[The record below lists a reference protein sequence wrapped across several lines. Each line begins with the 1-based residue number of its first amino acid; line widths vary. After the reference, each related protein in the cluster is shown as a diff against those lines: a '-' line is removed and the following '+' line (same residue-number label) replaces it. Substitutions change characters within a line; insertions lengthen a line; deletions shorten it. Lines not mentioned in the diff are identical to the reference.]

1 MPKAPTYE
9 KFFSTYLSQV
19 VGEQEEQHLDCP
31 FSDCLKEE
39 HFKVNIKSGLW
50 HCVRCDRGGN
60 PHRLITY
67 LHQEYLEETTK
78 EQYLFL
84 QRMRG
89 ISADIFENAQFAYDL
104 TNDRWLVPYFTY
116 DPEFQDFSPWLNN
129 LGYFYPTA
137 QENPFVIKKGA
148 ALPTYLYNPGLH
160 TYAPVSKEA
169 VILEGEWDTLAY
181 YDCFRDSED
190 LILGKAGSGFPTQS
204 LETIKECTTVT
215 LILDNDLPGRKQTA
229 NAIGILTRAK
239 KRIKQIDWLL
249 VPNPLKDVRDH
260 WVQRYQTMK
269 EDISNAIVP
278 YSSDAP
284 TTDSDTEQP
293 KVLSAGYVED
303 ATQFPLITS
312 FGTYVERLQRINL
325 YSQTQVSAIGAIH
338 AITNS
343 ISIPGRPLWGFFKGP
358 ASSGKTELLESF
370 GGTNQWF
377 DNLSRL
383 SSENLVSGWVDD
395 NPDSASYLG
404 RLMGKT
410 LIVKDLTPNLT
421 GDPAARIKL
430 FGLLT
435 DIYDGHIKIHFG
447 NRREEEYHGMN
458 FNLIAGVTDILDAHS
473 SASIGERFLRIDWLG
488 TEYSPREYMTRA
500 MQNFGMTDEN
510 KRKLTELTLG
520 FVRYLRDL
528 PIDLTIDPIFQE
540 SICDLAEFIAI
551 IRTKVESNRFEGL
564 VYRPRTE
571 LPMRVGLQLLKLHT
585 AARTITGSAE
595 TAFKITR
602 KVALDTCYG
611 FPLDIVQF
619 IVDNPRCTR
628 EEICEGVDLH
638 AMRAYRVLEDL
649 VTTGV
654 LQKHEATAVHSRG
667 RPRKYFEINPRL
679 LPALRPEK
687 FDPLITKIPEQ
698 YLTANTRIRR
708 TPLTGILEDR
718 QTPHPPRSIS
728 RPYPTPRTSTQP
740 NTHEN
745 QHSRGQQSSS
755 DDSSIRPRRPM
766 PPKRPS

>member
-9 KFFSTYLSQV
+9 KFFSTYLAQDV
-19 VGEQEEQHLDCP
+19 AEDVTEQHLDCP
-31 FSDCLKEE
+31 FHDCNKEE
-39 HFKVNIKSGLW
+39 HFKVNIVTSLW

-60 PHRLITY
+60 ANKLITY
-67 LHQEYLEETTK
+67 LHQQYLEETTS

-89 ISADIFENAQFAYDL
+89 ISADIFESAQFAYDIE
-104 TNDRWLVPYFTY
+104 NDRWLVPYWTY

-137 QENPFVIKKGA
+137 QENPFVIKKAA

-160 TYAPVSKEA
+160 EYAPVSKNA
-169 VILEGEWDTLAY
+169 IILEGEWDTLAY
-181 YDCFRDSED
+181 YDCFRESRDF
-190 LILGKAGSGFPTQS
+190 ILGKPGAGFPAAS
-204 LETIKECTTVT
+204 LATIAECPHVT
-215 LILDNDLPGRKQTA
+215 LILDNDMSGRKQTA
-229 NAIGILTRAK
+229 TAIGTLLKAK
-239 KRIKQIDWLL
+239 KKISCIDWLL
-249 VPNPLKDVRDH
+249 VPNPLKDIRDH
-260 WVQRYQTMK
+260 WVQRYETMK

-278 YSSDAP
+278 YESGSDE
-284 TTDSDTEQP
+284 DTEQP

-312 FGTYVERLQRINL
+312 FGTYIEELQKINL
-325 YSQTQVSAIGAIH
+325 YSPTTVKAIGGLH
-338 AITNS
+338 AVTNS
-343 ISIPGRPLWGFFKGP
+343 ISIPGRPLWVFDKGP
-358 ASSGKTELLESF
+358 GSSGKTEFLESF

-421 GDPAARIKL
+421 GAVEARTKL

-488 TEYSPREYMTRA
+488 SEYTPREYMNRA
-500 MQNFGMTDEN
+500 MANFGMTDEN
-510 KRKLTELTLG
+510 KRRLTELTLG
-520 FVRYLRDL
+520 FVRHLRSL
-528 PIDLTIDPIFQE
+528 PVDLTIDPIYRE

-551 IRTKVESNRFEGL
+551 IRTKVESSRFEGL
-564 VYRPRTE
+564 VYRPRPE

-585 AARTITGSAE
+585 SARTVTGSAE
-595 TAFKITR
+595 TAFGITR

-619 IVDNPRCTR
+619 ILDNPQSTR
-628 EEICEGVDLH
+628 EEISEGVDLH
-638 AMRAYRVLEDL
+638 SMRAYRVLEDL

-654 LQKHEATAVHSRG
+654 LRKEELTAVRSRG
-667 RPRKYFEINPRL
+667 RPRKYFSVNPRL
-679 LPALRPEK
+679 LPALRPDK
-687 FDPLITKIPEQ
+687 FDPLIPKNIPEQ
-698 YLTANTRIRR
+698 YLSNTTRIRR
-708 TPLTGILEDR
+708 TPLSMTVADLDSPSIPYEPNED
-718 QTPHPPRSIS
+718 
-728 RPYPTPRTSTQP
+728 
-740 NTHEN
+740 
-745 QHSRGQQSSS
+745 QHSRGH
-755 DDSSIRPRRPM
+755 DSSRRDPSNSNSDLRPRRP
-766 PPKRPS
+766 RPTPRHS